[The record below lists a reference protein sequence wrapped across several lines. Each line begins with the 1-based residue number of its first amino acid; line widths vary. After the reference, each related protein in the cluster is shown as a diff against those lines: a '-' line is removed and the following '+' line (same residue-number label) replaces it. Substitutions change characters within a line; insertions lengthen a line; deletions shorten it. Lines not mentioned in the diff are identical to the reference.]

1 MNETQD
7 QVNLTLKNFKG
18 NAMHVSNS
26 KTLRKYAARRE
37 EDN

>member
-1 MNETQD
+1 MDETQD

-26 KTLRKYAARRE
+26 KPLRKYAARRE